1 MSGISCR
8 MRPSDSFARALGR
21 MGVVDPKEQADVCA
35 RLDDL
40 VTVDALANL
49 LDEALV
55 ATTKGNGNLDLR
67 AVAEHVLR
75 RMKEHQK

>member
-1 MSGISCR
+1 
-8 MRPSDSFARALGR
+8 MRPSDALLRHMGR
-21 MGVVDPKEQADVCA
+21 IGITDPREQTNVVA

-55 ATTKGNGNLDLR
+55 ATTKGNGNLDLK

>member
-1 MSGISCR
+1 MQ
-8 MRPSDSFARALGR
+8 PSNAFAHLLGR
-21 MGVVDPKEQADVCA
+21 VGVVNPREQADVCS

-55 ATTKGNGNLDLR
+55 ATTKGNGTLDLHK
-67 AVAEHVLR
+67 VAEFVLM